1 MQHNLREFLR
11 HGGSGQ
17 YVLSRQNGAAY
28 GHRAGISIKSLL
40 PGYADLR
47 ADFADQLDRLNT
59 DNTRM
64 LLNTLTPPDTVPWVT
79 EADLR
84 DVSDAKEE
92 ALRQWDVRLAAIF
105 EEYETHPQRLRP
117 LREAMEERLLR
128 AFAGLINQL
137 RQQDLGIE
145 RYIWRS
151 RDDAKVRDS
160 HAAYDDQVFRW
171 DEPPEGGHPG
181 QAHNCRCYAEPVTR
195 GSRNDVILADLT
207 LPVEAPVDA
216 ILRRLGL
223 RAVALTPLGA
233 AALAALA
240 ASSALQEFTRL
251 ATERRLQ
258 RAAEILGVDP
268 RSAEGLLAAM
278 AHELVQEAVISG
290 LGSSLPKSVEA
301 AQIAGQ
307 SAALYE
313 MLNPGTIVRVIEGDR
328 AAQLALGDFVQ
339 RAYNAFA
346 EGRLRLQ
353 DGAIAQ
359 GWVEVFPE
367 LTEGER
373 RLGELPGFTPER
385 IDQWLETYPAET
397 LGLPSHTGSPP
408 VDDPTGNIISTPMPD
423 EAGPNIVEA
432 RPGEPTPIRPNDD
445 EATRRAIQR
454 ENESAQLL
462 AGSGLDVVQN
472 PVVAGPKKP
481 DYLIN
486 GEVYDHYA
494 PSTDLPRNIW
504 SEVQGKVEKGQT
516 NNVVISL
523 RDSGVQEE
531 ALRRQFEE
539 WPIEGLREVII
550 IRRDGTIGR
559 L

>member
-17 YVLSRQNGAAY
+17 YVFTRQNVAVY
-28 GHRAGISIKSLL
+28 GYRAGISIKSLF

-47 ADFADQLDRLNT
+47 ADFTDQLDRVIA

-64 LLNTLTPPDTVPWVT
+64 LLNALTPPDTVPWVT

-84 DVSDAKEE
+84 DVADAKEE
-92 ALRQWDVRLAAIF
+92 ALRQWNTRLTAIF
-105 EEYETHPQRLRP
+105 EKYETHPQRLRP
-117 LREAMEERLLR
+117 LRTAMEERLLR
-128 AFAGLINQL
+128 AFAGLVNQL

-151 RDDAKVRDS
+151 QDDAKVRDS
-160 HAAYDDQVFRW
+160 HAEYDDQVFRW
-171 DEPPEGGHPG
+171 DAPPAGGHPG
-181 QAHNCRCYAEPVTR
+181 QAHNCRCFAEPIAP
-195 GSRNDVILADLT
+195 GSRNDVILAELA
-207 LPVEAPVDA
+207 LPAEAPVDA

-223 RAVALTPLGA
+223 RAVAITPLGT

-240 ASSALQEFTRL
+240 ASGALQEFTRL

-258 RAAEILGVDP
+258 RAAEILGIDP
-268 RSAEGLLAAM
+268 GTAEGLLAAM

-307 SAALYE
+307 AAALHE

-328 AAQLALGDFVQ
+328 AAQLALGNFVQ
-339 RAYNAFA
+339 QAYSAFE

-353 DGAIAQ
+353 DGTIAQ

-385 IDQWLETYPAET
+385 IEQWLETYPAED
-397 LGLPSHTGSPP
+397 LGLPNHTGSPAAE
-408 VDDPTGNIISTPMPD
+408 DPTGNIISTPIPD

-432 RPGEPTPIRPNDD
+432 RRDEAFTTPGGNTIGHHGDKGDGLEYITGKGHIVGQIDDIIANPRPDLSGIVAGRGRYRGQDMTLLTGQDGHWVLLSPEGRVVAVSNRNRPLWETENEPDPIIRPL
-445 EATRRAIQR
+445 E
-454 ENESAQLL
+454 
-462 AGSGLDVVQN
+462 
-472 PVVAGPKKP
+472 
-481 DYLIN
+481 
-486 GEVYDHYA
+486 
-494 PSTDLPRNIW
+494 
-504 SEVQGKVEKGQT
+504 
-516 NNVVISL
+516 
-523 RDSGVQEE
+523 
-531 ALRRQFEE
+531 
-539 WPIEGLREVII
+539 
-550 IRRDGTIGR
+550 
-559 L
+559 

>member
-17 YVLSRQNGAAY
+17 YVFARQNGAVY
-28 GHRAGISIKSLL
+28 GYRAGVSIKSVF
-40 PGYADLR
+40 PGYADLQ
-47 ADFADQLDRLNT
+47 ADFTDQLDRAIA

-64 LLNTLTPPDTVPWVT
+64 LLNALTPPDTVPWVT

-92 ALRQWDVRLAAIF
+92 ALRQWDKRLTAIF

-160 HAAYDDQVFRW
+160 HADYDDQVFRW
-171 DEPPEGGHPG
+171 DEPPAGGHPG
-181 QAHNCRCYAEPVTR
+181 HAHNCRCYAEPIAP
-195 GSRNDVILADLT
+195 GSRTDVIFADLT
-207 LPVEAPVDA
+207 LPIEVPVDA

-223 RAVALTPLGA
+223 RAVAITPLGA

-240 ASSALQEFTRL
+240 ASDALQEFTRL

-268 RSAEGLLAAM
+268 GSAEGLLAAM

-307 SAALYE
+307 AAALYE

-339 RAYNAFA
+339 RAYSAFA

-353 DGAIAQ
+353 DGTIAQ

-367 LTEGER
+367 LTDGER

-385 IDQWLETYPAET
+385 IDQWLESYPAEV
-397 LGLPSHTGSPP
+397 LGLPNHTGSPAAE
-408 VDDPTGNIISTPMPD
+408 DPTGNITSTPIPD
-423 EAGPNIVEA
+423 AAGPNVVTMENPHSIDSVSIPTDRA
-432 RPGEPTPIRPNDD
+432 RHILDGEGRSGGHRFGTGTPGKTEFPASWSDDDILDAIRQVAGTGTVIGP
-445 EATRRAIQR
+445 AHR
-454 ENESAQLL
+454 EGDLL
-462 AGSGLDVVQN
+462 ISGEVNGVTIRVVVQ
-472 PVVAGPKKP
+472 P
-481 DYLIN
+481 N
-486 GEVYDHYA
+486 GEVRTGYPVSGDGVIEN
-494 PSTDLPRNIW
+494 PR
-504 SEVQGKVEKGQT
+504 
-516 NNVVISL
+516 
-523 RDSGVQEE
+523 
-531 ALRRQFEE
+531 
-539 WPIEGLREVII
+539 RE
-550 IRRDGTIGR
+550 
-559 L
+559 

>member
-1 MQHNLREFLR
+1 MQHKLREFLR

-17 YVLSRQNGAAY
+17 YVFARQNGAVY
-28 GHRAGISIKSLL
+28 GYRAGIAIKSLFF
-40 PGYADLR
+40 GYADLR
-47 ADFADQLDRLNT
+47 ADFTDQLDRVIA

-64 LLNTLTPPDTVPWVT
+64 LLNALTPPDTVPWVT

-92 ALRQWDVRLAAIF
+92 ALRQWDARLTAIF

-117 LREAMEERLLR
+117 LRAAMEERLLR

-151 RDDAKVRDS
+151 QDDAKVRDS
-160 HAAYDDQVFRW
+160 HADNDDQVFRW
-171 DEPPEGGHPG
+171 DQPPAGGHPG
-181 QAHNCRCYAEPVTR
+181 QAHNCRCVAEPVAP
-195 GSRNDVILADLT
+195 GSRTDVILADLT
-207 LPVEAPVDA
+207 LPIEAPVDA

-223 RAVALTPLGA
+223 RAVAITPLGA

-240 ASSALQEFTRL
+240 ASNALQEFTRL

-290 LGSSLPKSVEA
+290 LGSSLPKSVAA

-307 SAALYE
+307 AAALYE
-313 MLNPGTIVRVIEGDR
+313 MLNPGTIVRVVEGDR

-353 DGAIAQ
+353 DGTIAQ

-385 IDQWLETYPAET
+385 IEQWLETYPAEV
-397 LGLPSHTGSPP
+397 LGLPNHTGSPP
-408 VDDPTGNIISTPMPD
+408 VEDPTGNIISTPIP
-423 EAGPNIVEA
+423 ELAGPSILEA
-432 RPGEPTPIRPNDD
+432 RPANIETPAGNIIRGHGQKGDGAEYITGKGHTAEQIDGIIANPNPDLSGVIPGFGPYKGQEMALLTGRDGHWVILNPDGEVVAVSNRNAPLRAPENDLQEIIRPL
-445 EATRRAIQR
+445 E
-454 ENESAQLL
+454 
-462 AGSGLDVVQN
+462 
-472 PVVAGPKKP
+472 
-481 DYLIN
+481 
-486 GEVYDHYA
+486 
-494 PSTDLPRNIW
+494 
-504 SEVQGKVEKGQT
+504 
-516 NNVVISL
+516 
-523 RDSGVQEE
+523 
-531 ALRRQFEE
+531 
-539 WPIEGLREVII
+539 
-550 IRRDGTIGR
+550 
-559 L
+559 

>member
-17 YVLSRQNGAAY
+17 YVFARQNGAVY
-28 GHRAGISIKSLL
+28 GYRAGISIKSVF
-40 PGYADLR
+40 PGYAELR
-47 ADFADQLDRLNT
+47 ADFTDQLDRVIA
-59 DNTRM
+59 DNARM
-64 LLNTLTPPDTVPWVT
+64 LLNALTPPDTVPWVT

-92 ALRQWDVRLAAIF
+92 ALRQWDARLTAIF

-117 LREAMEERLLR
+117 LRTAMEERLLR

-151 RDDAKVRDS
+151 QDDAKVRDS
-160 HAAYDDQVFRW
+160 HAEYDDQVFRW
-171 DEPPEGGHPG
+171 DEPPAGGHPG
-181 QAHNCRCYAEPVTR
+181 QAHNCRCVAEPVAP
-195 GSRNDVILADLT
+195 GSRTDVILADLA
-207 LPVEAPVDA
+207 LPFETPVDA

-223 RAVALTPLGA
+223 RAVAITPLGA

-240 ASSALQEFTRL
+240 ASNALQEFTRL

-290 LGSSLPKSVEA
+290 LGSSLPKSVAA

-307 SAALYE
+307 AAALYE
-313 MLNPGTIVRVIEGDR
+313 MLNPGTIVRVVDGDR

-353 DGAIAQ
+353 DGTIAQ

-373 RLGELPGFTPER
+373 RLGELPGFTPEH
-385 IDQWLETYPAET
+385 IEQWLETYPAEV
-397 LGLPSHTGSPP
+397 LGLPNHTGSPP
-408 VDDPTGNIISTPMPD
+408 VEDPTGNVISTPIPD

-432 RPGEPTPIRPNDD
+432 RRDEAFTTPGGNTIGDHGGKGDGLEYITGKGHTAGQIDDIIANPRPDLSGIVAGRGRYKGQEMTLLTGQDGHWVILSPEGRVVAVSNRNRPLRERENDSDPIIRPL
-445 EATRRAIQR
+445 E
-454 ENESAQLL
+454 
-462 AGSGLDVVQN
+462 
-472 PVVAGPKKP
+472 
-481 DYLIN
+481 
-486 GEVYDHYA
+486 
-494 PSTDLPRNIW
+494 
-504 SEVQGKVEKGQT
+504 
-516 NNVVISL
+516 
-523 RDSGVQEE
+523 
-531 ALRRQFEE
+531 
-539 WPIEGLREVII
+539 
-550 IRRDGTIGR
+550 
-559 L
+559 

>member
-17 YVLSRQNGAAY
+17 YVFARQNGAVFGY
-28 GHRAGISIKSLL
+28 RAGVSIKSTF

-47 ADFADQLDRLNT
+47 ADFTDQLDRLIA

-64 LLNTLTPPDTVPWVT
+64 LLNALTPPDTVPWVT

-92 ALRQWDVRLAAIF
+92 ALRQWDTRLAAIF

-117 LREAMEERLLR
+117 LRTAMEERLLR

-151 RDDAKVRDS
+151 QDDAKVRDS
-160 HAAYDDQVFRW
+160 HAEYDDQVFRW
-171 DEPPEGGHPG
+171 DEPPAGGHPG
-181 QAHNCRCYAEPVTR
+181 QAHNCRCFAEPIAP
-195 GSRNDVILADLT
+195 GSRNDVILAELA
-207 LPVEAPVDA
+207 LPAEAPVDA
-216 ILRRLGL
+216 LLRRLGL
-223 RAVALTPLGA
+223 RAAAITPLGA

-240 ASSALQEFTRL
+240 ASNALQEFTRL
-251 ATERRLQ
+251 ATEFRLQ

-268 RSAEGLLAAM
+268 GSAEGLLAAM
-278 AHELVQEAVISG
+278 AHELVQESVISG

-307 SAALYE
+307 AAALYE

-328 AAQLALGDFVQ
+328 AAQLALGNFVQ
-339 RAYNAFA
+339 QAYSAF
-346 EGRLRLQ
+346 EQGRLRLQ
-353 DGAIAQ
+353 DGTIAQ

-397 LGLPSHTGSPP
+397 LGLPNHTGSPP
-408 VDDPTGNIISTPMPD
+408 VDVPTGNIISTPIPD

-432 RPGEPTPIRPNDD
+432 RPGEPTPIGPNDD
-445 EATRRAIQR
+445 DATRRAIQR

-494 PSTDLPRNIW
+494 PSTDNVRSIW
-504 SEVQGKVEKGQT
+504 GVVKEKVSKGQAS
-516 NNVVISL
+516 NIVIGL
-523 RDSGVQEE
+523 QDSGADEA
-531 ALRRQFEE
+531 ALRRQFAD
-539 WPIEGLREVII
+539 WPIDGLGEVLIV
-550 IRRDGTIGR
+550 RPDGTIGG

>member
-1 MQHNLREFLR
+1 MQHNLRDFLR
-11 HGGSGQ
+11 HGGDGQ
-17 YVLSRQNGAAY
+17 YVVTKQNGTVYGYRAA
-28 GHRAGISIKSLL
+28 ISIKSLF

-47 ADFADQLDRLNT
+47 AGFSNKLDSVIA

-64 LLNTLTPPDTVPWVT
+64 LLNALTPLDTVPWVT

-92 ALRQWDVRLAAIF
+92 ALRQWDARLTAIF

-117 LREAMEERLLR
+117 LLNAMEVRLLR

-151 RDDAKVRDS
+151 QDDAKVRDS
-160 HAAYDDQVFRW
+160 HADFDDQVFRW
-171 DEPPEGGHPG
+171 DLPPAGGHPG
-181 QAHNCRCYAEPVTR
+181 QAFNCRCFAEPVVP
-195 GSRNDVILADLT
+195 GSPSDVVLAEFS
-207 LPVEAPVDA
+207 PAIEGPMDA

-223 RAVALTPLGA
+223 RAVAITPLGA

-240 ASSALQEFTRL
+240 ASDALQEFTRL

-258 RAAEILGVDP
+258 RAAEILGVNVGT
-268 RSAEGLLAAM
+268 AEGLLAAM

-290 LGSSLPKSVEA
+290 LGSKLPKTVEA

-307 SAALYE
+307 AAALFE
-313 MLNPGTIVRVIEGDR
+313 MLNPGTILRVVEGDR

-339 RAYNAFA
+339 QAYTAFS
-346 EGRLRLQ
+346 EGRLRPQ
-353 DGAIAQ
+353 DGTIAQ

-367 LTEGER
+367 LTDGER
-373 RLGELPGFTPER
+373 RLGELPGFTPEH
-385 IDQWLETYPAET
+385 IDQWLETYPAEV
-397 LGLPSHTGSPP
+397 LGLPNHTGSPP
-408 VDDPTGNIISTPMPD
+408 VEDPTGNIISTPIPD

-432 RPGEPTPIRPNDD
+432 RPGEPTPINRNDD
-445 EATRRAIQR
+445 EATQRSIRR
-454 ENESAQLL
+454 ENESAGIL
-462 AGSGLDVVQN
+462 AENGYDVVQN
-472 PVVAGPKKP
+472 PSVAGPKRP

-486 GEVYDHYA
+486 GQVYDHLA
-494 PSTDLPRNIW
+494 PSTGNVRNIW
-504 SEVQGKVEKGQT
+504 DRVKEKVETGQAP
-516 NNVVISL
+516 NVVIDL
-523 RDSGVQEE
+523 QDSGTSEE
-531 ALRRQFEE
+531 ALRRQFAD
-539 WPIEGLREVII
+539 WPIEGLGDVLIVRP
-550 IRRDGTIGR
+550 DGTIGE

>member
-17 YVLSRQNGAAY
+17 YVFARRNGAVFGY
-28 GHRAGISIKSLL
+28 RAGISIKSLF
-40 PGYADLR
+40 PGYAELR
-47 ADFADQLDRLNT
+47 ADFTDQLDRVITN
-59 DNTRM
+59 NTRM
-64 LLNTLTPPDTVPWVT
+64 LLNALTPPDTVPWVT

-92 ALRQWDVRLAAIF
+92 ALRQWDARLTAIF

-117 LREAMEERLLR
+117 LRAAMEERLLR

-151 RDDAKVRDS
+151 QDDAKVRDS
-160 HAAYDDQVFRW
+160 HAEYDDQVFRW
-171 DEPPEGGHPG
+171 DEPPAGGHPG
-181 QAHNCRCYAEPVTR
+181 QAHNCRCYAEPITP
-195 GSRNDVILADLT
+195 GSRTDVILAELA
-207 LPVEAPVDA
+207 LPVEAPLDA

-223 RAVALTPLGA
+223 RAVAITPPGA

-240 ASSALQEFTRL
+240 ASGALQEFTRL

-258 RAAEILGVDP
+258 RAAEILGVEP
-268 RSAEGLLAAM
+268 GSAEGLLAAM

-290 LGSSLPKSVEA
+290 LGSSLPKSVAA

-307 SAALYE
+307 AAALYE

-328 AAQLALGDFVQ
+328 AAQLALGNFVQ
-339 RAYNAFA
+339 RAYNAFE

-353 DGAIAQ
+353 DGTIAQ

-385 IDQWLETYPAET
+385 IDQWLETYPAEV
-397 LGLPSHTGSPP
+397 LGLPNHTGSPS
-408 VDDPTGNIISTPMPD
+408 VEDPTGNIISTPIPD

-432 RPGEPTPIRPNDD
+432 RPGEPTPISPNDD
-445 EATRRAIQR
+445 EATQRSIRR
-454 ENESAQLL
+454 ENESAEVL
-462 AGSGLDVVQN
+462 AANGYNVVQN
-472 PVVAGPKKP
+472 PTVPGPKRP

-486 GEVYDHYA
+486 GQVYDHYA
-494 PSTDLPRNIW
+494 PSTDNVRRIW
-504 SEVQGKVEKGQT
+504 ERVKEKVDEGQAS
-516 NNVVISL
+516 NVVIGL
-523 RDSGVQEE
+523 HDSAASEE
-531 ALRRQFEE
+531 ALRRQFAD
-539 WPIEGLREVII
+539 WPIHGLERVLIV
-550 IRRDGTIGR
+550 RPDGTIGE